1 MGGWERAEAAPHT
14 PCQCALPPWACL
26 AGGKVFPPP
35 QRPHL
40 TLPYPQRRPQ
50 VPGTSLPFLG
60 DPEGGR

>member
-26 AGGKVFPPP
+26 VGGEVFPPP
-35 QRPHL
+35 RRPYL
-40 TLPYPQRRPQ
+40 TLPYPQRTPQ
-50 VPGTSLPFLG
+50 VPRTSLPFLG